1 MLPRVGTRTNAT
13 VGATPSSTGVLRPA
27 AFARTFDFG
36 ETEPD
41 ESAAYWVQSI
51 WSVTWA
57 FPPGEQIVSSVVP
70 SPSISLTVER
80 GGGRRDGRQGDGVW
94 VTGVVTRRFDV
105 VTEGV
110 GGVVGIKF
118 RPGGFHPFHPIPA
131 HRLTN
136 AVIPLA
142 DVFDGFAPTSFA
154 EIEDGLRAHGWT
166 DDPRLEEV
174 AAVYALMLQDPS
186 ITRVDQLC
194 RALGYSRRTL
204 QRLFREYVGVT
215 PKWVLDRIRLHEAA
229 ERMADGDNDWP
240 AMALELG
247 FFDQAHFIKAF
258 KAVVG
263 RSPADYA
270 LTASASV
277 A

>member
-1 MLPRVGTRTNAT
+1 MHDRRGILAPDRAAAHFKLTRVA
-13 VGATPSSTGVLRPA
+13 
-27 AFARTFDFG
+27 
-36 ETEPD
+36 
-41 ESAAYWVQSI
+41 
-51 WSVTWA
+51 
-57 FPPGEQIVSSVVP
+57 P
-70 SPSISLTVER
+70 SPDLAHLVER
-80 GGGRRDGRQGDGVW
+80 HWMVEWDLDEPFTQEI
-94 VTGVVTRRFDV
+94 VTHPSVNVAFEGAGTIHGVVTQRFRR
-105 VTEGV
+105 ELV
-110 GGVVGIKF
+110 GAGRVIATKF
-118 RPGGFHPFHPIPA
+118 RPGGFHPFHPVPA
-131 HRLTN
+131 HTLTN
-136 AVIPLA
+136 AVIPLS
-142 DVFDGFAPTSFA
+142 DVFDAFAPTSFA

-229 ERMADGDNDWP
+229 ERMAGGDSDWP

-277 A
+277 G